1 MNKDLKQI
9 NNSKR
14 KSGFTLAEVFSVHPK
29 DGRKQAFTLAE
40 VFSVHPKGG
49 RKQAF
54 TLAEVLI
61 TLGIIGVVAAMT
73 LPTLITKYQKEVVRN
88 QFKKSFATIQNAI
101 NQVQNDEGRLIE
113 CHYGGPV
120 TSAATGECTFLF
132 REIQKKLNVV
142 RSCNGNALRDGCVKE
157 MPQFAVFTGG
167 GCGGFSQEV
176 IENISKVYML
186 SDGSSIITYRTGHM
200 PLFMLDVNG
209 IKGPNESG
217 KDIYSLLICEKSGSL
232 SIDCRHL
239 YGNNNPKVY
248 INACIAN
255 DPNDKVYFRTLDEIF
270 K

>member
-1 MNKDLKQI
+1 MSQQCIEICSQICNNKYGGTNMNKDLKI
-9 NNSKR
+9 KH
-14 KSGFTLAEVFSVHPK
+14 G
-29 DGRKQAFTLAE
+29 FTLAE

-49 RKQAF
+49 RKYAF

-73 LPTLITKYQKEVVRN
+73 LPTLVQKYQKEVVRN

-101 NQVQNDEGRLIE
+101 NQIQYDEGRLIG
-113 CHYGGPV
+113 CHYGGLG
-120 TSAATGECTFLF
+120 TYAATDECLFLF

-157 MPQFAVFTGG
+157 MPQFAALAGS

-186 SDGSSIITYRTGHM
+186 SDGSSIITYKDGVM
-200 PLFMLDVNG
+200 PLFILDVNG
-209 IKGPNESG
+209 IKGPNKIG
-217 KDIYSLLICEKSGSL
+217 KDLYGLTICAKSGSL
-232 SIDCRHL
+232 SIDCRHK
-239 YGNNNPKVY
+239 YNDKRVR
-248 INACIAN
+248 IDACIASS
-255 DPNDKVYFRTLDEIF
+255 PNDKVYFKNLDEIF